1 MTDHLLK
8 AEIHCHIEGA
18 TPPALAVAQAQKYG
32 IDTSHI
38 LRDGSYV
45 WSDFAQFIVCYDAVA
60 ALFKTADDYA
70 LLTETYLGELAAVNT
85 IYSEIIV
92 SPDHGDRIGLGAD
105 AYLAGICD
113 GIHAA
118 REKTGIEARI
128 IVTGERHFGPDR
140 VISAAEY
147 AARAK
152 NPLVTGFNMAGEE
165 RMGRVADYARAF
177 DIARDA
183 GLGLTIHAG
192 EVCGAF
198 SVSDALDLIRPSRI
212 GHGVRAIED
221 AALVQRLAELGT
233 VLEVCPGSN
242 VALKVFPRFR
252 QPSAEAAEGGRRARL
267 PQFRRSAVLPH
278 VAETRIRDRIRP
290 DGLFGRRDQRDDPHG
305 PGSRLR
311 RRGNSHQAAGPVRR
325 RRLSCGHIGDEVTK
339 RGECLAKRRLLL
351 A

>member
-1 MTDHLLK
+1 MTQNLPK

-18 TPPALAVAQAQKYG
+18 APPALALSQAERYG
-32 IDTSHI
+32 VDMSGF
-38 LRDGSYV
+38 LRDGVYI
-45 WSDFAQFIVCYDAVA
+45 WRDFSEFLVAYDAVA
-60 ALFKTADDYA
+60 ALFRTEADYA
-70 LLTETYLGELAAVNT
+70 LLTQTYLDELSAIGT

-113 GIHAA
+113 GIAA
-118 REKTGIEARI
+118 AKERSGIEARI
-128 IVTGERHFGPDR
+128 IVTGERHFGPER
-140 VISAAEY
+140 VIAAAEY

-198 SVSDALDLIRPSRI
+198 SVTDALDLVKPARI

-221 AALVQRLAELGT
+221 DALVARLAELGT

-242 VALKVFPRFR
+242 IALSVFADFDSHPLKRLKAAGVKVCINSDDPPFFSTSLAREYDIASTVIR
-252 QPSAEAAEGGRRARL
+252 MSDAEINSMTRTALEAAFVDDATKAALLAR
-267 PQFRRSAVLPH
+267 F
-278 VAETRIRDRIRP
+278 DRE
-290 DGLFGRRDQRDDPHG
+290 
-305 PGSRLR
+305 
-311 RRGNSHQAAGPVRR
+311 
-325 RRLSCGHIGDEVTK
+325 IGDQAVSMT
-339 RGECLAKRRLLL
+339 
-351 A
+351 

>member
-1 MTDHLLK
+1 MEFPVTQHLLK

-18 TPPALAVAQAQKYG
+18 APTPLARAQAERYG
-32 IDTSHI
+32 VDLGPTLSGDT
-38 LRDGSYV
+38 YQ
-45 WSDFAQFIVCYDAVA
+45 WTDFSEFIQCYDRVA
-60 ALFKTADDYA
+60 ALFRTADDYA
-70 LLTETYLGELAAVNT
+70 LLTLTYLRELAETNT

-118 REKTGIEARI
+118 REETGIETRI
-128 IVTGERHFGPDR
+128 IVTGERHFGVDR
-140 VISAAEY
+140 VIGAAEY

-177 DIARDA
+177 NIARDA

-198 SVSDALDLIRPSRI
+198 SVADALDLVRPARI

-221 AALVQRLAELGT
+221 EALVAQLAETGT

-242 VALKVFPRFR
+242 IALQVYPDFASHPLKALKAAGVRVCINSDDPPFFGTSLRTEYEIASTVMGMSDAEINGMTR
-252 QPSAEAAEGGRRARL
+252 TALEAA
-267 PQFRRSAVLPH
+267 FVD
-278 VAETRIRDRIRP
+278 ETTR
-290 DGLFGRRDQRDDPHG
+290 
-305 PGSRLR
+305 
-311 RRGNSHQAAGPVRR
+311 
-325 RRLSCGHIGDEVTK
+325 E
-339 RGECLAKRRLLL
+339 RLL
-351 A
+351 ARFNAAQAG

>member
-1 MTDHLLK
+1 MK

-18 TPPALAVAQAQKYG
+18 APPALALRQAEKYG
-32 IDTSHI
+32 VDPNGFMAG
-38 LRDGSYV
+38 DSYA
-45 WSDFAQFIVCYDAVA
+45 WTDFAAFIQAYDKVA
-60 ALFKTADDYA
+60 ALFRTQEDYA
-70 LLTETYLGELAAVNT
+70 LLTESYLTELAAIQT

-105 AYLAGICD
+105 AYLAGITD
-113 GIHAA
+113 GIWAA
-118 REKTGIEARI
+118 KEKTGIEARI

-140 VISAAEY
+140 VIAAAEY
-147 AARAK
+147 AARSR

-198 SVSDALDLIRPSRI
+198 SVTDALDLVKPARI

-221 AALVQRLAELGT
+221 EALVARLAEMGV

-242 VALKVFPRFR
+242 IALSVYPDFDSHPLRKLFEAGVRVCINSDDPPFFRTSLKREYEIARGVMGFSEAEINRMTRTALECAFVDEETRQVLLARFD
-252 QPSAEAAEGGRRARL
+252 AT
-267 PQFRRSAVLPH
+267 
-278 VAETRIRDRIRP
+278 AETA
-290 DGLFGRRDQRDDPHG
+290 GDD
-305 PGSRLR
+305 
-311 RRGNSHQAAGPVRR
+311 AANR
-325 RRLSCGHIGDEVTK
+325 
-339 RGECLAKRRLLL
+339 A
-351 A
+351 